1 MKSQD
6 MIHGSIYKSILLFSL
21 PLLAGNLFQQLY
33 NTVDSYVVGNF
44 VSSYA
49 LAAVGQSTPIINTII
64 GFFTGLA
71 TGAGVVISQYYGAKE
86 IEKMKNAIHTSIAL
100 TLVLCVVFTIVGTT
114 ITKPILIAIGSP
126 KEIMP
131 LGSLYL
137 RIYFSGIAFSL
148 IYNMGSGILRSLGDS
163 KNPLIYLVISSIV
176 NIFLDLLFVIYL
188 KMGVAGVGIAT
199 VIAQA
204 VSCLLV
210 MYQLVHTDQIYKV
223 TIRKIC
229 FTKQILFRIIS
240 IGIPAA
246 LQNCIVSFSNVWVQS
261 YISRFGAVAV
271 AGYSSTIKL
280 DGFAQLPV
288 QSFSM
293 AVTTF
298 VGQNYGAKKYDRVF
312 KGLYAALAMAC
323 STIIVIAILLY
334 WKGEFLVGLFSK
346 DVAVIAAGYTMI
358 IAFVPG
364 YVFLPICHVTAG
376 ALRGI
381 GLSKVPMFSMIV
393 FFVII
398 RQIYLA
404 VATTLRPALLTVFLA
419 WPITWF
425 LNSIFLTI
433 YYYIYAKKL
442 MKGEIRYV

>member
-1 MKSQD
+1 MKNQD
-6 MIHGSIYKSILLFSL
+6 MIHENIYKSILLFSL

-33 NTVDSYVVGNF
+33 NTVDSYVVGNY
-44 VSSYA
+44 VSAYA

-71 TGAGVVISQYYGAKE
+71 TGAGVVISQYFGAKE
-86 IEKMKNAIHTSIAL
+86 IKKMKDAIHTSLAL
-100 TLVLCVVFTIVGTT
+100 TFVLCVIFTLVGIT

-137 RIYFSGIAFSL
+137 RIYFSGITFSL

-176 NIFLDLLFVIYL
+176 NIVLDLVFVL
-188 KMGVAGVGIAT
+188 CFHMGVAGVGYAT

-204 VSCLLV
+204 ISCLLV
-210 MYQLVHTDQIYKV
+210 MYQLIHTDQIYKV
-223 TIRKIC
+223 CIHKIR
-229 FTKQILFRIIS
+229 FTKQILVRIIS

-261 YISRFGAVAV
+261 YISKFGAVAV

-323 STIIVIAILLY
+323 STIALIALLLY
-334 WKGEFLVGLFSK
+334 FKGEACVGIFGGNEE
-346 DVAVIAAGYTMI
+346 VIKAGYTMI
-358 IAFVPG
+358 LAFAPG
-364 YVFLPICHVTAG
+364 YIFLPICHVTAG
-376 ALRGI
+376 ALRGV
-381 GLSKVPMFSMIV
+381 GLSKVPMFSMIF

-398 RQIYLA
+398 RQLYLA
-404 VATTLRPALLTVFLA
+404 IATSLRPELFTVFLA

-433 YYYIYAKKL
+433 YYYIYAKRL
-442 MKGEIRYV
+442 MEGSI